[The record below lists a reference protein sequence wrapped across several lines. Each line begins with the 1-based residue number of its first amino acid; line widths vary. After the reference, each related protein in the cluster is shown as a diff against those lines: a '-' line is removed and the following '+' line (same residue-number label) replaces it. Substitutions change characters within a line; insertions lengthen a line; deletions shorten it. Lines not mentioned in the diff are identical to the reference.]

1 MKSVIVLISLILQF
15 NFLSAQTTPDAL
27 RFSRM
32 TGTGTARSAAM
43 GGAFGALGG
52 DLSSIHINPAGT
64 GVYRKA
70 EISYTSALDFSLSDS
85 EGLKGKNNA
94 YLIGSAGLASGTYD
108 ENNDWRSWG
117 FGVTYNQLANF
128 NQRIHQQVTDSPT
141 SLTDVYAAQSNGVL
155 PENLNLLNTALF
167 YDSYLTYR
175 TNDGLY
181 HSILETDGETAELV
195 NQNKS
200 TREKGFL
207 GELAFSF
214 GTNYR
219 DKLYLGAQIGVQVLN
234 YKMNSYY
241 CEIAE
246 ADAPSLLDYYDFN
259 EYRKLEGAGIN
270 GKLGV
275 IYRPIPEFR
284 FAAAFHTPT
293 WFSVEST
300 LENSVYSQF
309 TTETD
314 ASVGREYPA
323 YEYISSGYDEYNDPD
338 ILRFRMRTPWR
349 AVLSFGTVLAKRLI
363 LSADYE
369 YVNYTTTKYNKPRKY
384 AYKEYEEDGTAGEVE
399 ALSKSM
405 DYAPINR
412 EIKERYRPTHNFRA
426 GAELRLTSFLSL
438 RGGYAY
444 QDSPYK
450 QAGKQGKIQVVSG
463 GFGFNYDIFFC
474 DAAFTQRLMKDQSWF
489 YNTNGITA
497 SPVGNKLKNNEFR
510 LTVGVKIPTLF

>member
-1 MKSVIVLISLILQF
+1 MKSIAVLILLILLSY
-15 NFLSAQTTPDAL
+15 FLSAQTTPDAL
-27 RFSRM
+27 RFSRI

-52 DLSSIHINPAGT
+52 DLSAIHINPAGT

-70 EISYTSALDFSLSDS
+70 EVSYTSVLDFSRTDS
-85 EGLKGKNNA
+85 EGLKGQSNA

-117 FGVTYNQLANF
+117 FGITYNQLANF
-128 NQRIHQQVTDSPT
+128 NRRTHQQVADSPT
-141 SLTDVYAAQSNGVL
+141 SLTDVYAARSKGIS
-155 PENLNLLNTALF
+155 PEHLNLLGTALF
-167 YDSYLTYR
+167 YDAFLTYR
-175 TNDGLY
+175 TDDGSY
-181 HSILETDGETAELV
+181 HSILETDGVTAESV

-219 DKLYLGAQIGVQVLN
+219 DKLYLGAQIGMQVLN

-293 WFSVEST
+293 WFGVEST

-349 AVLSFGTVLAKRLI
+349 AVFSFGTVLAKRLI

-369 YVNYTTTKYNKPRKY
+369 YINYTTTKYNKPRKY
-384 AYKEYEEDGTAGEVE
+384 AYKEYEEDGIAGEVE

-405 DYAPINR
+405 DYAPVNR
-412 EIKERYRPTHNFRA
+412 EIKELYRPAHNFRA
-426 GAELRLTSFLSL
+426 GAELRLTGFLSL

-444 QDSPYK
+444 QESPYK
-450 QAGKQGKIQVVSG
+450 HAGKQGKIQAVSG

-474 DAAFTQRLMKDQSWF
+474 DFAFTQKLMKAQSRF
-489 YNTNGITA
+489 YNENGITA
-497 SPVGNKLKNNEFR
+497 FPVDNKLKNNEFR

>member
-1 MKSVIVLISLILQF
+1 MKSVVVLISLILQL

-27 RFSRM
+27 RFSRI
-32 TGTGTARSAAM
+32 TGTGSARSAAM

-52 DLSSIHINPAGT
+52 DLSAIHINPAGT

-70 EISYTSALDFSLSDS
+70 EVSYTSVLDFSRTDS
-85 EGLKGKNNA
+85 EGLKGQSNA

-117 FGVTYNQLANF
+117 FGITYNQLANF
-128 NQRIHQQVTDSPT
+128 NQRTHQQIADSPT
-141 SLTDVYAAQSNGVL
+141 SLTDVYAARSKGIS
-155 PENLNLLNTALF
+155 PEHLNLLGTALF
-167 YDSYLTYR
+167 YDAFLTYR
-175 TNDGLY
+175 TDDGSY
-181 HSILETDGETAELV
+181 HSILETDGVTAELV

-214 GTNYR
+214 GTNYG
-219 DKLYLGAQIGVQVLN
+219 DKLYLGAQIGMQVLN

-293 WFSVEST
+293 WFGVEST

-314 ASVGREYPA
+314 ASIGREYPA
-323 YEYISSGYDEYNDPD
+323 YEYISSGYDGYNDPD

-349 AVLSFGTVLAKRLI
+349 AILSFGTVLAKRLI

-384 AYKEYEEDGTAGEVE
+384 AYEEYEEDGIAGEVE

-426 GAELRLTSFLSL
+426 GAELRLTGFLSL
-438 RGGYAY
+438 RGGYTY

-450 QAGKQGKIQVVSG
+450 QAGKQGKIQAVSG

-474 DAAFTQRLMKDQSWF
+474 DAAFTQKLMKDRSQF
-489 YNTNGITA
+489 YNENGITA
-497 SPVGNKLKNNEFR
+497 SPVNNKRRNNEFK
-510 LTVGVKIPTLF
+510 LTIGVKIPTLF

>member
-1 MKSVIVLISLILQF
+1 MKSVVVLISLILQL

-27 RFSRM
+27 RFSRI
-32 TGTGTARSAAM
+32 TGTGSARSAAM

-52 DLSSIHINPAGT
+52 DLSAIHINPAGT

-70 EISYTSALDFSLSDS
+70 EVSYTSVLDFSRTDS
-85 EGLKGKNNA
+85 EGLKGQSNA

-117 FGVTYNQLANF
+117 FGITYNQLANF
-128 NQRIHQQVTDSPT
+128 NQRTHQQIADSPT
-141 SLTDVYAAQSNGVL
+141 SLTDVYAARSKGIS
-155 PENLNLLNTALF
+155 PEHLNLLGTALF
-167 YDSYLTYR
+167 YDAFLTYR
-175 TNDGLY
+175 TDDGSY
-181 HSILETDGETAELV
+181 HSILETDGVTAESV

-219 DKLYLGAQIGVQVLN
+219 DKLYLGAQIGMQVLN

-293 WFSVEST
+293 WFGVEST

-314 ASVGREYPA
+314 ASIGREYPA
-323 YEYISSGYDEYNDPD
+323 YEYISSGYDGYNDPD

-384 AYKEYEEDGTAGEVE
+384 AYEEYEKDGIAGEVE

-405 DYAPINR
+405 DYTPINR

-426 GAELRLTSFLSL
+426 GAELRLTGFLSL

-444 QDSPYK
+444 QDSHYK
-450 QAGKQGKIQVVSG
+450 HAGKQGKIQAVSG

-474 DAAFTQRLMKDQSWF
+474 DAAFTQKLMKDRSQF
-489 YNTNGITA
+489 YNENGITA
-497 SPVGNKLKNNEFR
+497 SPVDNKLRNNEFK
-510 LTVGVKIPTLF
+510 LTIGVKIPTLF

>member
-1 MKSVIVLISLILQF
+1 MKSVVVLISLILQL

-27 RFSRM
+27 RFSRI
-32 TGTGTARSAAM
+32 TGTGSARSAAM

-52 DLSSIHINPAGT
+52 DLSAIHINPAGT

-70 EISYTSALDFSLSDS
+70 EVSYTSVLDFSRTDS
-85 EGLKGKNNA
+85 EGLKGQSNA

-117 FGVTYNQLANF
+117 FGITYNQLANF
-128 NQRIHQQVTDSPT
+128 NQRTHQQITDSPT
-141 SLTDVYAAQSNGVL
+141 SLTDVYAARSKGIL
-155 PENLNLLNTALF
+155 PEHLNLLGTALF
-167 YDSYLTYR
+167 YDAFLTYR
-175 TNDGLY
+175 TDDGSY
-181 HSILETDGETAELV
+181 HSILETDGVTAESV

-200 TREKGFL
+200 IREKGFL

-219 DKLYLGAQIGVQVLN
+219 DKLYLGAQIGMQILN

-293 WFSVEST
+293 WFGVEST

-314 ASVGREYPA
+314 ASIGREYPA

-349 AVLSFGTVLAKRLI
+349 AVFSFGTVLAKRLI

-384 AYKEYEEDGTAGEVE
+384 AYKEYEEDGIAGEVE

-412 EIKERYRPTHNFRA
+412 EIKERYRPTHNFRT

-438 RGGYAY
+438 RGGYTY
-444 QDSPYK
+444 QESPYK
-450 QAGKQGKIQVVSG
+450 QAGKQGKIQAVSG

-474 DAAFTQRLMKDQSWF
+474 DAAFTQKLMKDQSQF
-489 YNTNGITA
+489 YNENGITA
-497 SPVGNKLKNNEFR
+497 SPVDNKLRNNEFK
-510 LTVGVKIPTLF
+510 LTIGVKIPTLF

>member
-1 MKSVIVLISLILQF
+1 MY
-15 NFLSAQTTPDAL
+15 A
-27 RFSRM
+27 
-32 TGTGTARSAAM
+32 ARSK
-43 GGAFGALGG
+43 G
-52 DLSSIHINPAGT
+52 
-64 GVYRKA
+64 
-70 EISYTSALDFSLSDS
+70 IS
-85 EGLKGKNNA
+85 
-94 YLIGSAGLASGTYD
+94 
-108 ENNDWRSWG
+108 
-117 FGVTYNQLANF
+117 
-128 NQRIHQQVTDSPT
+128 
-141 SLTDVYAAQSNGVL
+141 
-155 PENLNLLNTALF
+155 PEHLNLLGTALF
-167 YDSYLTYR
+167 YDAFLTYR
-175 TNDGLY
+175 TDDGSY
-181 HSILETDGETAELV
+181 HSILETDGVTAESV

-219 DKLYLGAQIGVQVLN
+219 DKLYLGAQIGMQVLN

-293 WFSVEST
+293 WFGVEST

-314 ASVGREYPA
+314 ASIDREYPA
-323 YEYISSGYDEYNDPD
+323 YEYISSGYDGYNDPD

-384 AYKEYEEDGTAGEVE
+384 AYEEYEEDGIAGEVE

-426 GAELRLTSFLSL
+426 GAELRLTGFLSL

-450 QAGKQGKIQVVSG
+450 QAGKQGKIQAVSG

-474 DAAFTQRLMKDQSWF
+474 DAAFTQKLMKD
-489 YNTNGITA
+489 
-497 SPVGNKLKNNEFR
+497 R
-510 LTVGVKIPTLF
+510 

>member
-1 MKSVIVLISLILQF
+1 MKSVVVLISLILQL

-27 RFSRM
+27 RFSRI
-32 TGTGTARSAAM
+32 TGTGSARSAAM

-52 DLSSIHINPAGT
+52 DLSAIHINPAGT

-70 EISYTSALDFSLSDS
+70 EVSYTSVLDFSRTDS
-85 EGLKGKNNA
+85 EGLKGQSNA

-117 FGVTYNQLANF
+117 FGITYNQLANF
-128 NQRIHQQVTDSPT
+128 NQRTHQQIADSPT
-141 SLTDVYAAQSNGVL
+141 SLTDVYAARSKGIS
-155 PENLNLLNTALF
+155 PEHLNLLGTALF
-167 YDSYLTYR
+167 YDAFLTYR
-175 TNDGLY
+175 TDDGSY
-181 HSILETDGETAELV
+181 HSILETDGVTAESV

-219 DKLYLGAQIGVQVLN
+219 DKLYLGAQIGMQVLN

-293 WFSVEST
+293 WFGVEST

-314 ASVGREYPA
+314 ASIGREYPA
-323 YEYISSGYDEYNDPD
+323 YEYISSGYDGYNDPD
-338 ILRFRMRTPWR
+338 ILCFRMRTPWR

-384 AYKEYEEDGTAGEVE
+384 AYEEYEEDGIAGEVE

-426 GAELRLTSFLSL
+426 GAELRLTGFLSL

-450 QAGKQGKIQVVSG
+450 HAGKQGKIQAVSG

-474 DAAFTQRLMKDQSWF
+474 DAAFTQKLMKDRSQF
-489 YNTNGITA
+489 YNENGITA
-497 SPVGNKLKNNEFR
+497 SPVNNKLRNNEFK
-510 LTVGVKIPTLF
+510 LTIGVKIPTLF